1 KAKENYAQICRMGE
15 AVNLKELAVTGKD
28 LIEIGMKAGP
38 GLGKVLEKL
47 MLIVLDQPEKNDKEE
62 LLTLAKDWIK
72 IEKGR

>member
-1 KAKENYAQICRMGE
+1 MGE
-15 AVNLKELAVTGKD
+15 AVNLKELAVSGKD

-47 MLIVLDQPEKNDKEE
+47 MQIVLKQPEKNDKEE